1 MEELKRLK
9 ELKFVYPLDLCR
21 RMHILSIEAGMYA
34 PIDEQV
40 IDFYHALF
48 ERVFSEPFRPR
59 INDRL
64 KRNAVIRQVEESAD
78 AASQSLTRFFRNER
92 LTAQHVADVL
102 EGFAMLSELLK
113 ISDIA
118 NPNVTPVSVIIGA
131 PGSGKST

>member
-48 ERVFSEPFRPR
+48 ERVFSELFRPR

-64 KRNAVIRQVEESAD
+64 KRNAVIRQVEESAN
-78 AASQSLTRFFRNER
+78 AASQSLTRFFLNAP
-92 LTAQHVADVL
+92 LTDQQVADVL
-102 EGFAMLSELLK
+102 EGFASLSELLQMA
-113 ISDIA
+113 DNGLHVA
-118 NPNVTPVSVIIGA
+118 G
-131 PGSGKST
+131 